1 MMTLLGL
8 KHRVSAR
15 AVQIL
20 GVDMTFSIGRGR
32 EGGRGE

>member
-1 MMTLLGL
+1 MITLLGL
-8 KHRVSAR
+8 KHRVLAR
-15 AVQIL
+15 AVQMF